1 MEFFWSDCDDKKY
14 FHVLDTETRE
24 LTPIHNP
31 VTIHEKIYFDHEK
44 MDEFKFKD
52 MRYLDEK
59 FVKIIVTN
67 KGDPYTF
74 ERFVDRVQSQ
84 KIHELKI
91 AEDFSEF
98 GGMAV
103 DDDNLEVD
111 DTATLVNSYVDNINT
126 DLNKDRIK
134 KEITSLM
141 KEAENIEVA

>member
-1 MEFFWSDCDDKKY
+1 
-14 FHVLDTETRE
+14 
-24 LTPIHNP
+24 
-31 VTIHEKIYFDHEK
+31 

-84 KIHELKI
+84 RIHELKI